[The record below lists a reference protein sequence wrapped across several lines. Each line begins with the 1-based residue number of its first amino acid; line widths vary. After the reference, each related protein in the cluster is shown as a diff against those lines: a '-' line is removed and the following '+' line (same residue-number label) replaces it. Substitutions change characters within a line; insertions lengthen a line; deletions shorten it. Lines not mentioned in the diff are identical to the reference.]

1 MLYISDT
8 STDPFFNLAEEEYLL
23 TQKTD
28 SVFRLWRNAPSII
41 VGRYQNTIA
50 EINTEYTQEHN
61 IPVVRRLSGGGAV
74 FHDLG
79 NLNFSFIQNR
89 ACSEGGNALRKQ
101 AADTSEMFRR
111 FTAPIIDAL
120 RSLGVNA
127 ELQGRNDISIDGKKI
142 SGNAICIHRDR
153 ILMHGTLMFDVS
165 TTDLSRALRPRPEK
179 FIGKAVKSNVKRVTN
194 IKEHL
199 TPEGILQ
206 NPIASASLKNSTPNI
221 LWFTRFLSDYI
232 CSHIEG
238 VTPYSLTTEDIRC
251 IEELKKSRYSTPEW
265 NFGNS
270 PKYSFSNIR
279 RFPSGIVELYM
290 NVENGT
296 IKNLDIRGDYFFSRP
311 TEELIAKL
319 IGTPHTREAIQKKI
333 GSQTEAYFAGI
344 DSEDVVNLFF

>member
-79 NLNFSFIQNR
+79 NLNFTFIQNR
-89 ACSEGGNALRKQ
+89 SGSEGSNALRKQ

-127 ELQGRNDISIDGKKI
+127 ELQGRNDLTINSLKF

-165 TTDLSRALRPRPEK
+165 KQDLSKALRPRPEK
-179 FIGKAVKSNVKRVTN
+179 YIGKAVKSNVKRVTN
-194 IKEHL
+194 IREHL
-199 TPEGILQ
+199 
-206 NPIASASLKNSTPNI
+206 KKDVDV
-221 LWFTRFLSDYI
+221 LWFKEFLGKYI
-232 CSHIEG
+232 CSSDSNA
-238 VTPYSLTTEDIRC
+238 VPYSLTPKDIRC
-251 IEELKKSRYSTPEW
+251 IEELKKIRYSTPEW

>member
-8 STDPFFNLAEEEYLL
+8 STDPLFNLAEEEYLL

-79 NLNFSFIQNR
+79 NLNFTFIQNR
-89 ACSEGGNALRKQ
+89 SGSKGSNTLRRQ

-120 RSLGVNA
+120 GSLGVNA
-127 ELQGRNDISIDGKKI
+127 ELQGRNDLTINSLKF

-165 TTDLSRALRPRPEK
+165 KQDLSKALRPRPEK
-179 FIGKAVKSNVKRVTN
+179 YIGKAIKSNVKRVTN
-194 IKEHL
+194 IREHL
-199 TPEGILQ
+199 
-206 NPIASASLKNSTPNI
+206 KKDVDV
-221 LWFTRFLSDYI
+221 LWFKEFLGKYI
-232 CSHIEG
+232 CSSDSNA
-238 VTPYSLTTEDIRC
+238 VPYSLTPKDIRC

>member
-79 NLNFSFIQNR
+79 NLNFTFIQNR
-89 ACSEGGNALRKQ
+89 SGSEGGNALRKQ

-120 RSLGVNA
+120 RSLGVKA
-127 ELQGRNDISIDGKKI
+127 ELQGRNDLTINSLKF

-165 TTDLSRALRPRPEK
+165 KQDLSKALRPRPEK
-179 FIGKAVKSNVKRVTN
+179 YIGKAVKSNVKRVTN
-194 IKEHL
+194 IREHL
-199 TPEGILQ
+199 KQ
-206 NPIASASLKNSTPNI
+206 DVDV
-221 LWFTRFLSDYI
+221 LWFKEFLGKYI
-232 CSHIEG
+232 CSSDSSA
-238 VTPYSLTTEDIRC
+238 VPYSLTTEDIRC